1 MREGEVGI
9 HPRLVK
15 ERELALRGE
24 REVRM
29 GDIQLTGVEDPK
41 GVGGRVMDVKV
52 TQNQE
57 REGKKR
63 KQILRGEGAVGGGS
77 NMGAIRIC
85 NAKS

>member
-9 HPRLVK
+9 NPRLVK
-15 ERELALRGE
+15 ERELAPRGE
-24 REVRM
+24 REVPM
-29 GDIQLTGVEDPK
+29 GDTQLTGVEDPER
-41 GVGGRVMDVKV
+41 VGGRVMDVKV

-63 KQILRGEGAVGGGS
+63 KQILRDEGAVGGGL
-77 NMGAIRIC
+77 NVGAIRIC